1 MDVEVSIKI
10 YNWMVKILNL
20 KDRELL
26 IYAII
31 YNYSNVNENRF
42 YKGGIEYLNK
52 WCRSTPKRVE
62 NSLKNLLERNLIS
75 KVESIVNKK
84 KITQYYTNKVNF
96 EIAKIEEHQQL
107 EETKIEVEELYT
119 PNFKKPTITEI
130 EQYCIERKNGIDAK
144 AFYDFYEVKNWFV
157 GKNKMK
163 DWKACIRTWERRT
176 NNSSSSTQQFFTSEE
191 VI

>member
-144 AFYDFYEVKNWFV
+144 TFYDFYEVKNWFV